1 MPRIT
6 LKKEAEPKAS
16 APAKEKEVV
25 KEEAPIE
32 TKKKEVKKTKKVFE
46 QTDRIKCYSVTQGG
60 LYVEGA
66 KTKQQYAF
74 SDYGDETEIEYR
86 DLVGLVQA
94 KSDYLY
100 HPYFIVDDD
109 DFIVEFPQLEKFY
122 TDAYGVQDLV
132 AVLDL
137 PIDQMLEKLNKLP
150 SGAKENLKV
159 LASSQ
164 VADGRLDSVRKIKAL
179 NEFFGIDLNMIAELN
194 SNN

>member
-1 MPRIT
+1 M
-6 LKKEAEPKAS
+6 
-16 APAKEKEVV
+16 
-25 KEEAPIE
+25 
-32 TKKKEVKKTKKVFE
+32 
-46 QTDRIKCYSVTQGG
+46 TQGG